1 MFNLK
6 NASQPRSSRF
16 PKRFEKKK
24 MENWSSLSKDDEE
37 MYVDFQFDLTETPP
51 PTSPVPATAAAVVAP
66 PKEKKPQVLA
76 QTKAQQRSPNVKWSA
91 AEDDRL
97 FQLVS
102 SYGGKQWK
110 LISEHFTSPLRTHS
124 QCLHRW
130 QKVLNPALVKGPWS
144 EKEDDELRRVFHIYG
159 SSINWSRACANLPGR
174 IGKQARERWYNHLD
188 PSLNKSAFTKE
199 EDYVLLREYLKLGSK
214 WAKIAKQLPGR
225 TDNAVKNHFHSSIRT
240 KIGDIADFDLAWST
254 LMDKRKQKTTKKIVG
269 TSLLQQSG
277 KKQVAAAAA
286 TPPTFTPPSLPSPPV
301 STLLLGEE
309 LSLTSSSILFL
320 SHPTM
325 QPLITPPN
333 KDTYSDYYDNDDVN
347 ASENNSIFDSVLI
360 TPHSYYRN
368 QITTSQNWLNDYVTP
383 EKEM

>member
-1 MFNLK
+1 MRANHVPHGF
-6 NASQPRSSRF
+6 Q
-16 PKRFEKKK
+16 KRFEKKK
-24 MENWSSLSKDDEE
+24 MEDWSSLNKDDEE

-51 PTSPVPATAAAVVAP
+51 PTSPVPATAAAVAAP
-66 PKEKKPQVLA
+66 PKKKKPQVA
-76 QTKAQQRSPNVKWSA
+76 QTTAQQRSPNVKWSA
-91 AEDDRL
+91 AEDDLL

-110 LISEHFTSPLRTHS
+110 RIAEHFTSPLRTHS

-130 QKVLNPALVKGPWS
+130 QKVLNPALIKGPWS
-144 EKEDDELRRVFHIYG
+144 KAEDDELRRVFHIFG

-174 IGKQARERWYNHLD
+174 VGKQARERWYNHLD
-188 PSLNKSAFTKE
+188 PSISKSAFTKE

-214 WAKIAKQLPGR
+214 WAEIAKQLPGR

-240 KIGDIADFDLAWST
+240 KIGDITDFDLAWGT
-254 LMDKRKQKTTKKIVG
+254 LMDKRKQKTTKKTAR
-269 TSLLQQSG
+269 TSLSQQSG
-277 KKQVAAAAA
+277 KKQVAAAASSVA
-286 TPPTFTPPSLPSPPV
+286 TPLTFTPPSPPSPPV

-309 LSLTSSSILFL
+309 FSLTSSSILFL

-325 QPLITPPN
+325 QPLITPSN
-333 KDTYSDYYDNDDVN
+333 KDTYSDYYDNDVD

-360 TPHSYYRN
+360 TPHSYSAQYRN